1 MGRENY
7 RRRHRHCCCSDVD
20 SAFTVTVLRDRPD
33 LAAVAS
39 EWEDLARNAA
49 EPNAFYRPGAVLRAL
64 DAQDGGEG
72 IRFVLVWIDD
82 AMQGARKLGA
92 LFPFRGP
99 ALYKGLPVVALKS
112 HRHARQRFCTP
123 LVRKRWAPE
132 CFHALLDWFRTDGEG
147 ASLLELRALRCHGPV
162 YRAFAEVARQRNQ
175 LVLASPLRERS
186 RTLLVGDSAWGELAM
201 ATLPVLR
208 WAKRSVANAL
218 YVTRAIRR

>member
-1 MGRENY
+1 
-7 RRRHRHCCCSDVD
+7 VD
-20 SAFTVTVLRDRPD
+20 SAFTVTVLRDRRD

-39 EWEDLARNAA
+39 EWEDLARNAV

-64 DAQDGGEG
+64 EAQDGGEG
-72 IRFVLVWIDD
+72 IRFVLVWIED
-82 AMQGARKLGA
+82 AMKGARQLGA

-112 HRHARQRFCTP
+112 HRHASQRICTP

-132 CFHALLDWFRTDGEG
+132 CFHALLDWFRSDGDG
-147 ASLLELRALRCHGPV
+147 AALLELRALPCHGPV
-162 YRAFAEVARQRNQ
+162 YRAFAEVARERNQ
-175 LVLASPLRERS
+175 LVLASPLAQRS

-208 WAKRSVANAL
+208 WAKRSVATAL
-218 YVTRAIRR
+218 YATRAIRS

>member
-7 RRRHRHCCCSDVD
+7 RRRHLHCSSPEVD
-20 SAFTVTVLRDRPD
+20 SAFTVTVLRDRFD

-82 AMQGARKLGA
+82 AMKGARQLGA

-99 ALYKGLPVVALKS
+99 APYKGLPLVALKS
-112 HRHARQRFCTP
+112 HRHARQRICTP
-123 LVRKRWAPE
+123 LVRKRWAPQ
-132 CFHALLDWFRTDGEG
+132 CFHALLDWFRSDGEG
-147 ASLLELRALRCHGPV
+147 AMLLELRALRCHGPV
-162 YRAFAEVARQRNQ
+162 YRAFVDVARERNQ
-175 LVLASPLRERS
+175 LVLASPLTERS
-186 RTLLVGDSAWGELAM
+186 RTLLVGESAWGELAM

-208 WAKRSVANAL
+208 WAKRSVASAL
-218 YVTRAIRR
+218 YATRAIRR